1 MAKGKIVMQRVLPI
15 FQKLIFSHFFLYC
28 VLLLHSLAYA
38 KTYTLSLLGEKPPCT
53 TSWIISGTTYS
64 CDGRVSLES
73 GDSIISSSNATLSAN
88 NGFTIPENNTIGTAT
103 NSINLVSDY
112 GTINITN
119 STLYGSIQSTSGTI
133 TLSSSTLSDNIT
145 SSGTTNLINS
155 NFVGNISSKNGIT
168 TTNSNIT
175 GNITATNGEI
185 NLNGG
190 TITGNIGTNGNNQPI
205 KLSNITMPSGSIQ
218 TAGNDI
224 TITKSYLG
232 TPSSLIQIT
241 SNNHVY
247 VNDYSIV
254 YANITTAH
262 PEWGQTIFKLDT
274 SVIYG
279 TCIPN
284 TGDPQ
289 PCTNII
295 APPIIEYRMD
305 ECSWTGK
312 IGEVK
317 DSGGENYNATAKS
330 ANNSNI
336 PQVSKQIINNGALFQ
351 RAKQQY
357 LDIPT
362 LKKNTPNFND
372 GFTVT
377 AWAKFSSTAG
387 SWERIFDFGNG
398 NNKNN
403 IFLGREYTS
412 NNLVLGIHE
421 TPNQPQ
427 DNNKIYL
434 VAQNAIS
441 DTNWHLW
448 AVTCSGGSCKL
459 YKDGQEIASKNDMYI
474 PDNGTRAQ
482 SYIGKSNWDDAYFEG
497 GIDEF
502 KVFDTALNST
512 QIRSIYTNESAGK
525 NYDGSARNNICNG
538 ICTTI
543 KSLYNTTTD
552 GYYYVNEAIAT
563 PIGLKPFEIYCEGM
577 KTNNISQ
584 YLPTVINQS
593 NSANS
598 NFKFKSIENS
608 KYYTSPNKTFFSK
621 IPIDEKFFATN
632 SFLSQGFSNIN
643 LIGTPFSIDLPNTA
657 LETCDSATDMSKL
670 RIGHFNQAIKI
681 DPTVETK
688 NYCTASTM
696 PFKQIPNYYAKD
708 AYSNLTSCAQVAQI
722 SSTRPPSGYYLLHK
736 GKATVGEG
744 NYIVAYCEMNPP
756 VAKQIWTIFLALDG
770 QTTDQ
775 KSDVVNGQ
783 DTCSKVGY
791 SFFTPN
797 QKVVMEAARSFLFN
811 FKSEWS
817 DYTGSVKDY
826 FNDYNINGWATDS
839 QTSVYKPNPIPN
851 GPMWPYGPFGI
862 YKPSNGAS
870 SNKSMAIS
878 TNFLSNVDKNDSF
891 SSLDALG
898 WKSVLPE
905 INAIYADQ
913 WWVAD
918 IAAGYARN
926 ASGHLVRIDASIE
939 PNGDYDANNWLG
951 WFANTNGYII
961 HYNDQNGNNK
971 YRYSNYMCISRDMY
985 TIIDNL
991 WDTWGF
997 DAWDTTKSISLRTI
1011 STKKVSEN
1019 FNLTIASLNN
1029 TNTALNTFNGTVCVR
1044 IVDDKNVSYN
1054 SNGSSL
1060 YFNNEQTKT
1069 LSGINITS
1077 ALKDARVL
1085 LSWKANIN
1093 TTCPLASDSNK
1104 TLATDNFAIR
1114 PDNFGSTMTAN
1125 QTFIADKN
1133 SSIVFRANQYG
1144 GIGAT
1149 KYNESINSS
1158 FKVDVN
1164 ISDSTKTCA
1173 VNSIQF
1179 SPAINFNNGISTS
1192 TLYNLPNVGDYTVS
1206 MHEIEGAE
1214 FAKVDSA
1221 DTPDAQRYITPY
1233 AQTLKVI
1240 PSTFLITGTFSNGS
1254 NGFTYLSNFEQFPTA
1269 ANRDISAHLDLNISA
1284 RSATNALLSNYTA
1297 LCYAKDANLTLRT
1310 NTTGTTLTNLSK
1322 FLWYENNHN
1331 LNGSVVLDTNTSY
1344 RIPLSAALFDSTTQG
1359 MAEMNYR
1366 INFDRNITKPV
1377 QPFRFTIQD
1386 LTTTDTDL
1394 ASGAM
1399 TLNQNAT
1406 FYYGRVYSTD
1416 YRGPTP
1422 TIPTTIRYEVY
1433 CKDCNRAVFTIAGIE
1448 SPTSLY
1454 WFQNPLHV
1462 ITDGIV
1468 FQFAKIGTTTIAN
1481 PNGSTINA
1489 NGFDTSHPLTNATAP
1504 YVDRILMTPS
1514 AWLLFN
1520 LFNAS
1525 ATTNDFN
1532 VEFIRSGNWSGAGGV
1547 DRNDTSHSTGA
1558 FTNDTNITRGNRKMN
1573 W

>member
-1 MAKGKIVMQRVLPI
+1 MPPCSTNNWSSSG
-15 FQKLIFSHFFLYC
+15 S
-28 VLLLHSLAYA
+28 
-38 KTYTLSLLGEKPPCT
+38 TYTCAG
-53 TSWIISGTTYS
+53 
-64 CDGRVSLES
+64 DGRVTLND
-73 GDSIISSSNATLSAN
+73 GDIIVSSSNATISAN
-88 NGFTIPENNTIGTAT
+88 NGFIITGATIG
-103 NSINLVSDY
+103 
-112 GTINITN
+112 
-119 STLYGSIQSTSGTI
+119 
-133 TLSSSTLSDNIT
+133 SSTLSINLQAT
-145 SSGTTNLINS
+145 YGTISLTNSTIYGNLS
-155 NFVGNISSKNGIT
+155 NQNGIT

-175 GNITATNGEI
+175 GNITATNGSI
-185 NLNGG
+185 TLNGG
-190 TITGNIGTNGNNQPI
+190 TFSGNIGTNGNNQPI
-205 KLSNITMPSGSIQ
+205 NLTNITMLRGSIQ

-224 TITKSYLG
+224 TITSSYLG

-241 SNNHVY
+241 SNNRVV
-247 VNDYSIV
+247 VNDSIV
-254 YANITTAH
+254 YGNITAAIWTNT
-262 PEWGQTIFKLDT
+262 QTIFNNN
-274 SVIYG
+274 SQIYG
-279 TCIPN
+279 TCN
-284 TGDPQ
+284 NNFNQ

-295 APPIIEYRMD
+295 LPPIIEYRMD
-305 ECSWTGK
+305 ECSWTGTN
-312 IGEVK
+312 GEVK
-317 DSGGENYNATAKS
+317 DSGGGNYNATATS
-330 ANNSNI
+330 NNGLAI
-336 PQVSKQIINNGALFQ
+336 PQVSKQIVNNGALFQ

-357 LDIPT
+357 LNIPT
-362 LKKNTPNFND
+362 LQKDTPNFND

-387 SWERIFDFGNG
+387 SWERIFDFGKG
-398 NNKNN
+398 ADQNN
-403 IFLGREYTS
+403 IFLGRQDTS

-421 TPNQPQ
+421 STTGDQ
-427 DNNKIYL
+427 YL
-434 VAQNAIS
+434 VASGAIS
-441 DTNWHLW
+441 DTNWHFW
-448 AVTCSGGSCKL
+448 AVSCSGSTCNL
-459 YKDGQEIASKNDMYI
+459 YKDGINVASSATMKI
-474 PDNGTRAQ
+474 PSNIKRT
-482 SYIGKSNWDDAYFEG
+482 SNYIGKSNWNDAYFEG

-502 KVFDTALNST
+502 KVFDTTLNST

-538 ICTTI
+538 GICTTI
-543 KSLYNTTTD
+543 KSLDSNANKD

-563 PIGLKPFEIYCEGM
+563 PLGLKPFEIYCEGM
-577 KTNNISQ
+577 NTNNISQ

-598 NFKFKSIENS
+598 NFKFNAIVNS
-608 KYYTSPNKTFFSK
+608 KYYTSPDKNYFSK
-621 IPIDEKFFATN
+621 IPIDEKFSAMN

-643 LIGTPFSIDLPNTA
+643 LIGTPFSIDLPNTT
-657 LETCDSATDMSKL
+657 LGTCDSASDTSKL

-688 NYCTASTM
+688 KYCTASTM
-696 PFKQIPNYYAKD
+696 PFKQIPNYYAQD

-736 GKATVGEG
+736 GKTTVGEG

-811 FKSEWS
+811 FKSEWA

-826 FNDYNINGWATDS
+826 FNDYTINGWATDS
-839 QTSVYKPNPIPN
+839 QTSVYKPDPIPN

-862 YKPSNGAS
+862 YKSSNGAS

-926 ASGHLVRIDASIE
+926 ANGHLVRIDASIE

-997 DAWDTTKSISLRTI
+997 DAWDTAKSISLRTI

-1019 FNLTIASLNN
+1019 FDLTIASLNN
-1029 TNTALNTFNGTVCVR
+1029 TNTALNTFKGTVCVR

-1069 LSGINITS
+1069 LSGINIAT

-1085 LSWKANIN
+1085 LSWKANAN
-1093 TTCPLASDSNK
+1093 TTCALVNDNNR

-1114 PDNFGSTMTAN
+1114 PNNFNSTITAN

-1133 SSIVFRANQYG
+1133 TSITFQANQYG
-1144 GIGAT
+1144 GTGAT
-1149 KYNESINSS
+1149 NYNETANTS
-1158 FKVDVN
+1158 FKVDVD
-1164 ISDSTKTCA
+1164 ISDSTKTCT

-1179 SPAINFNNGISTS
+1179 SPTIGFTNGVTS
-1192 TLYNLPNVGDYTVS
+1192 SSQYSLPNVGDYTVS
-1206 MHEIEGAE
+1206 IHEIPGAE
-1214 FAKVDSA
+1214 FALVDLA

-1233 AQTLKVI
+1233 SQTISVV
-1240 PSTFLITGTFSNGS
+1240 PNSFLLAGTFENGS
-1254 NGFTYLSNFEQFPTA
+1254 NGFTYLSNFEANTSNI
-1269 ANRDISAHLDLNISA
+1269 NRDISAQLDLNISA
-1284 RSATNALLSNYTA
+1284 RSATNALLSNYTT

-1310 NTTGTTLTNLSK
+1310 NTLGTNLTNLSK
-1322 FLWYENNHN
+1322 LLWYEKQHDI
-1331 LNGSVVLDTNTSY
+1331 NGSV
-1344 RIPLSAALFDSTTQG
+1344 ILSANTFYTLPFSRTLFNSTNG
-1359 MAEMNYR
+1359 MAETSYL
-1366 INFDRNITKPV
+1366 INFDRNSIKPV
-1377 QPFRFTIQD
+1377 QPFNFKIAD
-1386 LTTTDTDL
+1386 INTTNNDANGTV
-1394 ASGAM
+1394 
-1399 TLNQNAT
+1399 TLPNQSAT

-1416 YRGPTP
+1416 YREPNAAIT
-1422 TIPTTIRYEVY
+1422 TTIRYEAY
-1433 CKDCNRAVFTIAGIE
+1433 CDTNCAAFNLTTQ
-1448 SPTSLY
+1448 SPSSLKWY
-1454 WFQNPLHV
+1454 QNPFHV
-1462 ITDGIV
+1462 TTDGTV
-1468 FQFAKIGTTTIAN
+1468 LAFSSIGTTKINGNDTAISGAIAN
-1481 PNGSTINA
+1481 GRETNTLSLA
-1489 NGFDTSHPLTNATAP
+1489 NGTVAP
-1504 YVDRILMTPS
+1504 YSDRIQMKPS
-1514 AWLLFN
+1514 LWLLYN
-1520 LFNAS
+1520 AAS
-1525 ATTNDFN
+1525 ATATSNDFN
-1532 VEFIRSGNWSGAGGV
+1532 VEFTTNTGNWSGQGKLGTTV
-1547 DRNDTSHSTGA
+1547 DVDTA
-1558 FTNDTNITRGNRKMN
+1558 TRTNRKME